1 VGGGQALALP
11 VLDAVV
17 RRANAAASE
26 TAAAAAETAAA
37 AAEMAAAAAAAGTA
51 AAAAETAGAAA
62 ETAAAAVAAAV
73 DASSAASVRT
83 NENVVAAASS
93 GSHGDRGGSWAA
105 GEGHAA
111 YFQRWPPQR
120 RPARTVPGLALGQ
133 AVSAL
138 EAAAVAAA
146 ERDVRLGDALE
157 VATVTAPVASGRP
170 VLSKKEVSFP
180 LKNH

>member
-1 VGGGQALALP
+1 
-11 VLDAVV
+11 
-17 RRANAAASE
+17 
-26 TAAAAAETAAA
+26 
-37 AAEMAAAAAAAGTA
+37 
-51 AAAAETAGAAA
+51 
-62 ETAAAAVAAAV
+62 
-73 DASSAASVRT
+73 VRT

-180 LKNH
+180 LKKH